1 MAVKLVRDRERDLP
15 AIDLVVTVYVCGVLG
30 GMTLWVLQV
39 CVCVCVCVCVWY
51 GMVWHS
57 RV

>member
-39 CVCVCVCVCVWY
+39 CVCVWY
-51 GMVWHS
+51 GMA
-57 RV
+57 